1 MYCLINNLNHN
12 IELFGE
18 EYDLEFME
26 SLDKAIKNISFENI
40 TNLFNYV
47 TKDIDIDY
55 KDYKILDLK

>member
-1 MYCLINNLNHN
+1 
-12 IELFGE
+12 
-18 EYDLEFME
+18 ME